1 MKGKLLLLFCL
12 MFPFFLF
19 SQVHIGISGGGGLD
33 NMVSLRA
40 SIPVEIA
47 LSKSL
52 SLQPAFVFTQ
62 QHIPALLFRL
72 GTLQDYRRAT
82 VHYIAVPL
90 AFKVRIPF
98 ESFIFY
104 VMTGPQ
110 LAYATSLN
118 VTYVEDG
125 IFGSKKFDFERA
137 QVSRWDASI
146 VSGIGVEKVIRKNC
160 KIRFELVHLLGL
172 MDIDQCANSA
182 IYTEG
187 KVFNLGFMIPL

>member
-62 QHIPALLFRL
+62 QHIPALYFAGLSAGNRSL
-72 GTLQDYRRAT
+72 HRSAAGIQSA
-82 VHYIAVPL
+82 H
-90 AFKVRIPF
+90 
-98 ESFIFY
+98 SF
-104 VMTGPQ
+104 
-110 LAYATSLN
+110 
-118 VTYVEDG
+118 
-125 IFGSKKFDFERA
+125 
-137 QVSRWDASI
+137 
-146 VSGIGVEKVIRKNC
+146 
-160 KIRFELVHLLGL
+160 
-172 MDIDQCANSA
+172 
-182 IYTEG
+182 
-187 KVFNLGFMIPL
+187 